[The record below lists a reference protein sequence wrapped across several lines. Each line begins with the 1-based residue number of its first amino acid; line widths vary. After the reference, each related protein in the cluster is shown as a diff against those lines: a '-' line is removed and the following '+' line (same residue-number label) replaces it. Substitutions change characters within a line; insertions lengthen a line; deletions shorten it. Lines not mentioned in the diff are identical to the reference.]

1 MKAIISEIKNY
12 LGEDWLSM
20 QGLMK
25 EALSTD
31 IGLLKETNSNILER
45 SGKQLRPM
53 IALLIARVTGAAN
66 IEKSVRY
73 AAATEL
79 LHNATLLHDDVADQ
93 SDTRRGAPTIKSLL
107 GGPAAVLVGDF
118 WLSKAMDMILR
129 TPAYDKVIGLF
140 SKTLSELA
148 EGEMLQLQKAMN
160 ADTSIDDYIRIIHC
174 KTASL
179 FETACVSSARAADAS
194 EEQINAT
201 KEYAVNLGIAFQIKD
216 DIMDYSSSSEIG
228 KPVGVDLKEGKITLP
243 LLCALS
249 VASEEAGREVRKMVL
264 DIPSHPGNVGKIFG
278 FVDDK
283 NGLQLAK
290 ARLYEF
296 VDRAK
301 NALEAFP
308 RNQAADYLEAL
319 AEYVAD
325 RQL

>member
-1 MKAIISEIKNY
+1 
-12 LGEDWLSM
+12 M
-20 QGLMK
+20 QALMK
-25 EALSTD
+25 GALSTD
-31 IGLLKETNSNILER
+31 IDFLREVNNNILEH

-53 IALLIARVTGAAN
+53 IALLVARATGAVD

-73 AAATEL
+73 AAAAEL

-118 WLSKAMDMILR
+118 WLSKVVDMVLL
-129 TPAYDKVIGLF
+129 TPAYDRVIGLF
-140 SKTLSELA
+140 SKTLGDLA

-160 ADTSIDDYIRIIHC
+160 ADTSIDDYIRIIYC

-179 FETACVSSARAADAS
+179 FETACISSAIAADAS
-194 EEQINAT
+194 DEQISAT

-216 DIMDYSSSSEIG
+216 DIMDYSSSSKIG

-249 VASEEAGREVRKMVL
+249 VSSEEAGREVRKMVL
-264 DIPSHPGNVGKIFG
+264 DIPSHPDNVVKILG

-290 ARLYEF
+290 TKLHEF
-296 VDRAK
+296 VDGAK
-301 NALEAFP
+301 NALKAFP
-308 RNQAADYLEAL
+308 RNQAAAYLEAL

>member
-1 MKAIISEIKNY
+1 
-12 LGEDWLSM
+12 M
-20 QGLMK
+20 QALMK
-25 EALSTD
+25 GALSTD
-31 IGLLKETNSNILER
+31 IDFLREVNNNILEH

-53 IALLIARVTGAAN
+53 IALLVARATGAVD

-73 AAATEL
+73 AAAAEL

-118 WLSKAMDMILR
+118 WLSKVVDMVLL
-129 TPAYDKVIGLF
+129 TPAYDRVIGLF
-140 SKTLSELA
+140 SKTLGDLA

-160 ADTSIDDYIRIIHC
+160 ADTSIDDYIRIIYC

-179 FETACVSSARAADAS
+179 FETACVSSAIAADAS
-194 EEQINAT
+194 DEQISAT

-249 VASEEAGREVRKMVL
+249 VSSEEAGREVRKMVL
-264 DIPSHPGNVGKIFG
+264 DIPSHPDNVVKILG

-290 ARLYEF
+290 TKLHEF
-296 VDRAK
+296 VDGAK
-301 NALEAFP
+301 NALKAFP
-308 RNQAADYLEAL
+308 RNQAAAYLEAL

>member
-1 MKAIISEIKNY
+1 
-12 LGEDWLSM
+12 M
-20 QGLMK
+20 QALMK
-25 EALSTD
+25 GALSTD
-31 IGLLKETNSNILER
+31 IDFLREVNNNILEH

-53 IALLIARVTGAAN
+53 IALLVARATGAVD

-73 AAATEL
+73 AAASEL

-118 WLSKAMDMILR
+118 WLSKVVDMVLL
-129 TPAYDKVIGLF
+129 TPAYDRVIGLF
-140 SKTLSELA
+140 SKTLGDLA

-160 ADTSIDDYIRIIHC
+160 ADTSIDDYIRIIYC

-179 FETACVSSARAADAS
+179 FETACISSAIAADAS
-194 EEQINAT
+194 DEQISAT

-249 VASEEAGREVRKMVL
+249 VSSEEAGREVRKMVS
-264 DIPSHPGNVGKIFG
+264 DIPSHPDNVVKILG

-290 ARLYEF
+290 TKLHEF
-296 VDRAK
+296 VDGAK
-301 NALEAFP
+301 NALKAFP
-308 RNQAADYLEAL
+308 RNQAAAYLEAL

>member
-1 MKAIISEIKNY
+1 
-12 LGEDWLSM
+12 M
-20 QGLMK
+20 QALMK
-25 EALSTD
+25 GALSTD
-31 IGLLKETNSNILER
+31 IDFLREVNNNILEH

-53 IALLIARVTGAAN
+53 IALLVARATGAVD

-73 AAATEL
+73 AAAAEL

-118 WLSKAMDMILR
+118 WLSKVVDMVLL
-129 TPAYDKVIGLF
+129 TPAYDRVIGLF
-140 SKTLSELA
+140 SKTLGDLA

-160 ADTSIDDYIRIIHC
+160 ADTSIDDYIRIIYC

-179 FETACVSSARAADAS
+179 FETACISSAIAADAS
-194 EEQINAT
+194 DEQISAT

-249 VASEEAGREVRKMVL
+249 VSSEEAGREVRKMVL
-264 DIPSHPGNVGKIFG
+264 DIPSHPDNVVKILG

-290 ARLYEF
+290 TKLHEF
-296 VDRAK
+296 VDGAK
-301 NALEAFP
+301 NALKAFP
-308 RNQAADYLEAL
+308 RNQAAAYLEAL

>member
-1 MKAIISEIKNY
+1 
-12 LGEDWLSM
+12 
-20 QGLMK
+20 
-25 EALSTD
+25 
-31 IGLLKETNSNILER
+31 
-45 SGKQLRPM
+45 
-53 IALLIARVTGAAN
+53 
-66 IEKSVRY
+66 
-73 AAATEL
+73 
-79 LHNATLLHDDVADQ
+79 
-93 SDTRRGAPTIKSLL
+93 
-107 GGPAAVLVGDF
+107 
-118 WLSKAMDMILR
+118 
-129 TPAYDKVIGLF
+129 
-140 SKTLSELA
+140 
-148 EGEMLQLQKAMN
+148 
-160 ADTSIDDYIRIIHC
+160 
-174 KTASL
+174 
-179 FETACVSSARAADAS
+179 
-194 EEQINAT
+194 
-201 KEYAVNLGIAFQIKD
+201 
-216 DIMDYSSSSEIG
+216 MDYSSSSEIG